1 MTYFLKF
8 LIIPFLIFFSASI
21 YANGCIVKYLEKDFI
36 SDHNLSDVVFSLSI
50 LVDQTTI
57 ADDNL
62 KNKFNREILYF
73 LKNNDDVSYALNG
86 YTFSSFL
93 AGQYMQ
99 HGLKEVLHERKLTE
113 KQRKD
118 VVKKNLQ
125 AFDACQK
132 TKSYSVMEKKVS
144 SFLSSAYLGDSKL
157 VKSDIME
164 SFIKVANEVSKSK
177 ALNKIVVIYSDMLE
191 NSSITSFYANN
202 AVRKIDHAKELA
214 LAEKAGM
221 FADFAGAKVY
231 VMGAGLVSE
240 QGKAKGVYRDPKMMQ
255 ELKAFWAE
263 WFKRSNAEL
272 VEFGTPEMLGS
283 IN

>member
-1 MTYFLKF
+1 MRNA
-8 LIIPFLIFFSASI
+8 LITLLVSGLATALPLGSAIAAADMPSCSAI
-21 YANGCIVKYLEKDFI
+21 AKLTEKAADRFI
-36 SDHNLSDVVFSLSI
+36 LVA
-50 LVDQTTI
+50 VDQTTVSDANLMTKFIRI
-57 ADDNL
+57 ATDS
-62 KNKFNREILYF
+62 IQPATA
-73 LKNNDDVSYALNG
+73 VST
-86 YTFSSFL
+86 YTFSAFSQGKYLSEGFSATL
-93 AGQYMQ
+93 DAAIPEKERYDISKKTLTVFDRCVMQ
-99 HGLKEVLHERKLTE
+99 KAPAMT
-113 KQRKD
+113 KQIQD
-118 VVKKNLQ
+118 NLSQSMQQ
-125 AFDACQK
+125 A
-132 TKSYSVMEKKVS
+132 
-144 SFLSSAYLGDSKL
+144 SANL
-157 VKSDIME
+157 VKSDVML
-164 SFIKVANEVSKSK
+164 SLNELARVVRSNSASSKHV
-177 ALNKIVVIYSDMLE
+177 LVFSDMLE
-191 NSSITSFYANN
+191 NSTVTSFYANN